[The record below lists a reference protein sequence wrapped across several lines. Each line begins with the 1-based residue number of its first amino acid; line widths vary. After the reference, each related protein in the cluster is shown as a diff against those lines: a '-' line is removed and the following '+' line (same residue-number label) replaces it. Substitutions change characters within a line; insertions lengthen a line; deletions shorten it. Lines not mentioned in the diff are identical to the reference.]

1 MRSNF
6 WHNFINV
13 SSVVT
18 KKGKELYPD
27 KRLKNVTNFQV
38 VNGGKNYFQY

>member
-6 WHNFINV
+6 WYNFINV

-27 KRLKNVTNFQV
+27 IILKNVTNFQA
-38 VNGGKNYFQY
+38 VNGGKNCFQY